1 MGIVNY
7 STNHANDSRL
17 VRVNSSRCNEEVQ
30 SLLSVE
36 MGTSTAG
43 ANVGTKG
50 V

>member
-1 MGIVNY
+1 MEIVNC
-7 STNHANDSRL
+7 SINHANDSRL
-17 VRVNSSRCNEEVQ
+17 VRVNSSRCSEEVQ

-36 MGTSTAG
+36 MTTPTG